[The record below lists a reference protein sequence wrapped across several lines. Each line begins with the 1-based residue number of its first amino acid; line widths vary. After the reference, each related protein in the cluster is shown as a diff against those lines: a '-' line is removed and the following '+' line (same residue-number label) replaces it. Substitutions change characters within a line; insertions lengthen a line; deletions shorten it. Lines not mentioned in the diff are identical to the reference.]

1 MSKTFSPVSIGTR
14 GRRAIAWFVKN
25 GLVVSATDADVAA
38 HAMAVVMDALQ
49 KLGQPIDERHERW
62 ARDLVKR
69 FPSLPDS
76 AHFTREHSAGHV
88 DVNINTEGIGYGY
101 VKPAAAVHECGGAL
115 FDHVTHVAME
125 FEPRT
130 VSVAGSR
137 MH

>member
-88 DVNINTEGIGYGY
+88 DVNMT
-101 VKPAAAVHECGGAL
+101 KPRAFDTWPAPRHCVH
-115 FDHVTHVAME
+115 
-125 FEPRT
+125 
-130 VSVAGSR
+130 VSGFVPARAPLPPQSV
-137 MH
+137 H